1 MWLTLLKFAGRPK
14 VLLSAGV
21 ALLVGLIFWTM
32 IQYGEDKEKTR
43 VIIEEQQNY
52 IATRKRIDDAT
63 SRPALTVDD
72 ARSRLLNRQSSDK

>member
-14 VLLSAGV
+14 VLLSVGV

-43 VIIEEQQNY
+43 VIIEEQQSY

-63 SRPALTVDD
+63 SNTATTVDD
-72 ARSRLLNRQSSDK
+72 ARSRLLNRQSTDK